1 MVRHGFGYFLEA
13 HKLTDLLPGRSAET
27 RLAAAS
33 QNGSSARGQHL
44 RELLDELGPT
54 FVKFGQ
60 LLSTRPD
67 GVPPDIIAQ
76 LRGLQDD
83 LRPFPFEQAERVIGE
98 ELGNSIDRLFLES
111 DREPVP

>member
-1 MVRHGFGYFLEA
+1 MWSSCSSRRDRGRGASACHTRSVAAPATRNLGRLSEIAQVMVRHGFGYFLEA
-13 HKLTDLLPGRSAET
+13 HKLTDLLPGRSAEA

-33 QNGSSARGQHL
+33 QDGASARGQHL

-67 GVPPDIIAQ
+67 IAPPDII
-76 LRGLQDD
+76 
-83 LRPFPFEQAERVIGE
+83 
-98 ELGNSIDRLFLES
+98 
-111 DREPVP
+111 